1 MTGVIVATTVVV
13 FLLLANALYV
23 AAEFSAVSVR
33 RSRIQE
39 LANDGN
45 RLAAMFLP
53 VIQSPA
59 ALDRY
64 VATCQIGITLASLIL
79 GAYGQAV
86 IAVALTPLLSG
97 LGGLQPVVAEST
109 AAIFVLV
116 VLTALNVVI
125 GELVPKSM
133 ALQNPTSTAL
143 YTVLPMRWSTW
154 LFRWFIAFLNGSGV
168 MLLRLFGMA
177 DAGHRHVHSPE
188 ELELLIA
195 ESRDGGLLEPD
206 EQRRLHQALRLGL
219 HTARQLMVP
228 RTSIVAIDASWSGER
243 VLSMTLATPFSR
255 LPVYEGTIDRV
266 IGILHARDL
275 VLDHVRHGDPERFR
289 ALIRPAATVPE
300 TMPADQ
306 LLRFF
311 REQRTYQALVIDE
324 YGGVAGL
331 VTLEDV
337 LTELLGELG
346 DEFRAAN
353 RRFERL
359 PDGRLRIAGHTA
371 LTEVMSLLAV
381 RWESNADTLAGH
393 VMEALGRMPVPG
405 DHMTLDGVR
414 IEVERLQGRVP
425 GTLLVTPRTEGGEA
439 PSHG

>member
-1 MTGVIVATTVVV
+1 MTAALVVASVVTVLILV
-13 FLLLANALYV
+13 NALYV
-23 AAEFSAVSVR
+23 AAEFSAVGAR

-53 VIQSPA
+53 VIRHPA

-64 VATCQIGITLASLIL
+64 VATCQIGITLSSLVL
-79 GAYGQAV
+79 GAYGQAT
-86 IAVALTPLLSG
+86 IAVALAPWLSA

-109 AAIFVLV
+109 AAITVLV
-116 VLTALNVVI
+116 ALTALQVVL
-125 GELVPKSM
+125 GELVPKSV
-133 ALQNPTSTAL
+133 ALQNPTATAL
-143 YTVLPMRWSTW
+143 YAVLPMRWSTW
-154 LFRWFIAFLNGSGV
+154 LLPWFIAVLNGSGV
-168 MLLRLFGMA
+168 FVLRVLGMA

-219 HTARQLMVP
+219 HTARQVMVP

-243 VLSMTLATPFSR
+243 VLSATLTTPFSR

-266 IGILHARDL
+266 VGILHARDL
-275 VLDHVRHGDPERFR
+275 VLDHVRHNDPERFR
-289 ALIRPAATVPE
+289 HLIRPAATVPE
-300 TMPADQ
+300 TMTADQ

-311 REQRTYQALVIDE
+311 REQRTYQALVFDE

-337 LTELLGELG
+337 LTELLGEVG
-346 DEFRAAN
+346 DEFRAVN
-353 RRFERL
+353 RGYEPL
-359 PDGRLRIAGHTA
+359 PDGRLRVAGHMT
-371 LTEVMSLLAV
+371 LIDVMPLLGV
-381 RWESNADTLAGH
+381 QWESDADTLAGH
-393 VMEALGRMPVPG
+393 VMAILGRMPQPG
-405 DHMTLDGVR
+405 DHVTIDGIR
-414 IEVERLQGRVP
+414 IEVERLHGRVP
-425 GTLLVTPRTEGGEA
+425 GTLLVTPRPVGEA
-439 PSHG
+439 NTDG